1 MSVTELPTLN
11 RLSPTFKSD
20 LNTFFG
26 SSLPAFS
33 TQLNAELARIDTIG
47 AGAYSAT
54 STTSLTIGLGEKNL
68 SIDGGKGFVTGQYV
82 SVADSANV
90 ANYMR
95 GPVKSYNSGT
105 GALVVS
111 VDSIGGSGTK
121 TVWSVGLQLVASP
134 NIQLDSLVVLTSG
147 TSWICP
153 DGVRKVKLTMSG
165 GGGSGATGGSDAYIG
180 PDGAGGGGVIATFLV
195 TAGQRYV
202 YTIGAG
208 GNAIIGGANI
218 AGNSGASST
227 FSANGITY
235 TALGGGGGNINGT
248 LAVGGSGTGT
258 GAVII
263 DGQNGI
269 FTQSVQ
275 GISSTLGSG
284 GGMSIL
290 GKSGGAGANS
300 TAASIAG
307 LPGKI
312 ILELYK

>member
-1 MSVTELPTLN
+1 MSITEIPALDRT
-11 RLSPTFKSD
+11 SATFKAD
-20 LNTFFG
+20 LNTLFG
-26 SSLPAFS
+26 VTIPTFS
-33 TQLNAELARIDTIG
+33 VELNTEIDRLNTLG
-47 AGAYSAT
+47 AGSYSGT
-54 STTSLTIGLGEKNL
+54 STTSLTIGSGDKTLTTGTN
-68 SIDGGKGFVTGQYV
+68 KGFVTGQYV
-82 SVADSANV
+82 SITDPSDTN
-90 ANYMR
+90 NYMR
-95 GPVKSYNSGT
+95 GVIKTYDASN
-105 GALVVS
+105 GALVVA
-111 VDSIGGSGTK
+111 VDAIGGSGTK
-121 TVWSVGLQLVASP
+121 TAWSVGLQSVATP

-165 GGGSGATGGSDAYIG
+165 GGGSGAIGGNDANIG
-180 PDGAGGGGVIATFLV
+180 PDGAGGGGVIATFPV
-195 TAGQRYV
+195 TAGQSYA

-208 GNAIIGGANI
+208 GNAVSGANI

-235 TALGGGGGNINGT
+235 TALGGGGGNPNGT
-248 LAVGGSGTGT
+248 LAAGGSGTGT

-269 FTQSVQ
+269 FSQAVPVTLSM
-275 GISSTLGSG
+275 LGSG

-290 GKSGGAGANS
+290 GKSGGAGAKS

-307 LPGKI
+307 LSGKI